1 MPRNANC
8 VSLPAPTILVTE
20 SLQIAA
26 ASIAACTSKYASAAS
41 NCAVV
46 ASAPNRRPRARNTML
61 TAIQTG
67 LARHGPYTR
76 TPGLVHTH
84 PRMPC
89 ATVAIIAWSPGFESC
104 RPFASDLRITM
115 NAVPAA
121 KLSLNVEL
129 PE

>member
-26 ASIAACTSKYASAAS
+26 ASIAACTSKNASAAF

-46 ASAPNRRPRARNTML
+46 ASAPSRRPRARKTML

-67 LARHGPYTR
+67 FTMHGPYTR

-84 PRMPC
+84 PLKPC
-89 ATVAIIAWSPGFESC
+89 ATVAIIAWSPGLESC

-121 KLSLNVEL
+121 KLS
-129 PE
+129 